1 MPSVCAWRELSHQ
14 KRVKLSTESCLLLW
28 GHLNER
34 HPQPPSE
41 NALATYDSETGVAL
55 EGGDGASLT
64 GRAAGPPGADWQKW
78 IILIRDIKRKPTEQL
93 YRMSLLGCGSVSPSC
108 GFLTSFPPSVAW

>member
-28 GHLNER
+28 GHLTER

-64 GRAAGPPGADWQKW
+64 GQAAEP
-78 IILIRDIKRKPTEQL
+78 LEQTGRNGL
-93 YRMSLLGCGSVSPSC
+93 FSFVTLKENQQNNFIGCHFLAVAVLVLLVGFSP
-108 GFLTSFPPSVAW
+108 LFPHQ